1 MHTHR
6 KSLPIVSALVFCT
19 LTLLAQRSAMAS
31 GVPERDER
39 MRCACLEGRLD
50 RVQRDLRTG
59 YDAKRGR
66 KLKERQRV
74 LENQRK
80 TECR

>member
-1 MHTHR
+1 MGINR
-6 KSLPIVSALVFCT
+6 KPLSGVWVLAICALAMLPE
-19 LTLLAQRSAMAS
+19 RSSVAS

-50 RVQRDLRTG
+50 RVHRELRSG

-66 KLKERQRV
+66 KLKERQRA
-74 LENQRK
+74 LEEQKK

>member
-1 MHTHR
+1 MYTPR
-6 KSLPIVSALVFCT
+6 KLLPIVSALVFFA
-19 LTLLAQRSAMAS
+19 LTLLAQQSSVAS

-39 MRCACLEGRLD
+39 LRCACLEGRLD
-50 RVQRDLRTG
+50 RVQHDLRTG